1 MEPNFPFSPHCLG
14 PACPAC
20 SCLVCA
26 RAEADDSLG
35 EPPPMQ
41 RELRY
46 VMDASGT
53 LSRALVLPLKYIK
66 LLGKPFCI
74 WTLKTSFFFL
84 AAVFCV
90 TAFVVQRC
98 LVFSNIPTLKSGN

>member
-1 MEPNFPFSPHCLG
+1 MEPNFPFSPPPRTC
-14 PACPAC
+14 CPAR

-35 EPPPMQ
+35 EQPLMQ
-41 RELRY
+41 RELRC
-46 VMDASGT
+46 VMDAWGT
-53 LSRALVLPLKYIK
+53 FSRALVLPPKYIK
-66 LLGKPFCI
+66 LLGKPFG
-74 WTLKTSFFFL
+74 WTLKTSFFL

-98 LVFSNIPTLKSGN
+98 LVFPISPYKNQGIS